1 MNKNPLGQSIDM
13 QDSEVV
19 DVLNNQTCE
28 LKFPLTFNAKFD
40 SGTPLDAP
48 PIKFQIAFRN
58 E

>member
-1 MNKNPLGQSIDM
+1 M

-28 LKFPLTFNAKFD
+28 LKFPLTYNAKFD
-40 SGTPLDAP
+40 SNTPLDSP